1 MHSIV
6 ASSEYHVTAASI
18 SGRIGAQELGA
29 LDLENA
35 GEGIDEFGVAARA
48 NERPVCG
55 PGLPI

>member
-6 ASSEYHVTAASI
+6 ASSGYHVA
-18 SGRIGAQELGA
+18 A

-35 GEGIDEFGVAARA
+35 GEGIDDFGVAARA

-55 PGLPI
+55 PGVAYIMTAA